1 MFSLMHRLAGGW
13 LLALVAALVLSVGG
27 LFAFRNLPVDAF
39 PDPSPSL
46 VQVFTETEGLSPEEI
61 ERYVTYPIET
71 AMSGLPRVKEIR
83 STSNF
88 GLSVVNIYFED
99 GTDVYFARQVVG
111 ERLGEAGEAIPEG
124 FGKPVMGPISTGLG
138 IIMYYRLVDETGER
152 SLVELREIADWMIK
166 FPLQSVEGV
175 TEVLSLG
182 GFEKQ
187 YQVRL
192 DPALL
197 TSYDLSAGDVIAALD
212 SANKTAGAQF
222 IEVGAEQYTVRGVGL
237 ARTLDDLR
245 ETPVKTVDG
254 RAVRVKDLG
263 EVGIGGGARQGL
275 ATANGEGETVAGL
288 VLKLYGSNTSN
299 VIENAKIRFDQINRS
314 LPDGV
319 KAIPYYDQGTLVK
332 KAAATVTTALWQGAL
347 LVAVIV
353 FVFLGG
359 WRPSLVVVM
368 AIPFSVGFAFI
379 AMHALGIGANL
390 MTLGGVAIA
399 IGMMVDGA
407 IVIAENVDRGFRE
420 RENGEDNR
428 TTVARSSA
436 EVIAP
441 LIAAV
446 AVVIIVFLP
455 LFSLQGT
462 EGKTFRPLAASAALA
477 MTGSLIYAAL
487 IAPAMALGV
496 MRPPRRDKRESDS
509 RLVSVIKPIAALFV
523 RNRAAA
529 LGLAA
534 VLLLVGG
541 LSATRLGSEYTPAL
555 EEGDILMRV
564 TMAPSISLTEARET
578 TTRIEAK
585 LLRTFPEISSIVS
598 RIGRGEV
605 GAHADPVNSVEA
617 FVALKPRSE
626 WRPGVDPSSL
636 RAAISENLGSFP
648 GVRVNVGQPI
658 AMSVDELLTGT
669 RAQLA
674 VKIFGPD
681 AEVLL
686 KGSRELQSILQGV
699 SGATDVQADQIT
711 GAPQLVVSLDRT
723 SLGRYGLSVEDALDA
738 LRSGVGGAEAGVV
751 FEGVRQFPVIVRY
764 AEQDRNTPEAI
775 GRIILES
782 ASGARVPLESVAD
795 IREIVGPRQ
804 ITRENG
810 ERFITVQLNVRGR
823 DIGSYVADAQQKVG
837 EQLDLPAGY
846 RVEWGGQFELQ
857 QEANKRFAVV
867 IPITL
872 GIVFLILLLTFGRV
886 KSAVLI
892 LLNIPLA
899 LTGGAMALWVA
910 GLPISVPAT
919 VGFIALF
926 GIALGNGM
934 VLVSFMDDFA
944 RQGRDRNALAIEAAG
959 LRARPVLMTAL
970 TTALGLAPL
979 LFATGVG
986 AEVQRPLAT
995 VVMGGLVS
1003 STVLTLLV
1011 VPALHR
1017 WFAPKP
1023 TGHHSLIET
1032 EHVHPSPVKAAP
1044 KIRAGE

>member
-1 MFSLMHRLAGGW
+1 M
-13 LLALVAALVLSVGG
+13 
-27 LFAFRNLPVDAF
+27 
-39 PDPSPSL
+39 
-46 VQVFTETEGLSPEEI
+46 
-61 ERYVTYPIET
+61 
-71 AMSGLPRVKEIR
+71 
-83 STSNF
+83 
-88 GLSVVNIYFED
+88 
-99 GTDVYFARQVVG
+99 
-111 ERLGEAGEAIPEG
+111 
-124 FGKPVMGPISTGLG
+124 
-138 IIMYYRLVDETGER
+138 
-152 SLVELREIADWMIK
+152 
-166 FPLQSVEGV
+166 
-175 TEVLSLG
+175 
-182 GFEKQ
+182 
-187 YQVRL
+187 
-192 DPALL
+192 
-197 TSYDLSAGDVIAALD
+197 
-212 SANKTAGAQF
+212 
-222 IEVGAEQYTVRGVGL
+222 
-237 ARTLDDLR
+237 
-245 ETPVKTVDG
+245 
-254 RAVRVKDLG
+254 
-263 EVGIGGGARQGL
+263 
-275 ATANGEGETVAGL
+275 
-288 VLKLYGSNTSN
+288 
-299 VIENAKIRFDQINRS
+299 IENAQARFDEINQS

-319 KAIPYYDQGTLVK
+319 KAVPYYDQGTLVK

-353 FVFLGG
+353 FLFLGG

-379 AMHALGIGANL
+379 AMNVLGIGANL

-407 IVIAENVDRGFRE
+407 IVIAENVDRGLRE
-420 RENGEDNR
+420 QREDEDSR
-428 TTVARSSA
+428 TTVARASA

-446 AVVIIVFLP
+446 LVVIIVFLP

-487 IAPAMALGV
+487 IAPAMALGL
-496 MRPPRRDKRESDS
+496 MRPPKSNSQESDS
-509 RLVSVIKPIAALFV
+509 RLVSLIKPLAAFFV
-523 RNRAAA
+523 RRRLAAV
-529 LGLAA
+529 GLAG

-541 LSATRLGSEYTPAL
+541 LSATRLGSEFTPAL
-555 EEGDILMRV
+555 EEGDVLLRV
-564 TMAPSISLTEARET
+564 TMAPSISLTEAKET
-578 TTRIEAK
+578 STRIETR
-585 LLRTFPEISSIVS
+585 LLEAFPEISSIVS

-605 GAHADPVNSVEA
+605 GAHADPVNSIEA

-626 WRPGVDPSSL
+626 WRNGISPDEL
-636 RAAISENLGSFP
+636 RASISENLGGFP

-669 RAQLA
+669 KAQLA

-681 AEVLL
+681 TEVLL
-686 KGSRELQSILQGV
+686 EGSQDLQSILQEIP
-699 SGATDVQADQIT
+699 GATDVQADQIT
-711 GAPQLVVSLDRT
+711 GAPQLVVSLNRPA
-723 SLGRYGLSVEDALDA
+723 LGRYGLSVEEALDA
-738 LRSGVGGAEAGVV
+738 LRSGVGGAEAGAV

-764 AEQDRNTPEAI
+764 AEEDRNTPAAI

-782 ASGARVPLESVAD
+782 SSGARVPLESVAN

-823 DIGSYVADAQQKVG
+823 DIGSYVADAQQSVAS
-837 EQLDLPAGY
+837 QLDLPAGY

-857 QEANKRFAVV
+857 QEANARFAVV

-872 GIVFLILLLTFGRV
+872 GIVFLILLLTFGRM
-886 KSAVLI
+886 KSAILI

-899 LTGGAMALWVA
+899 LTGGAMALWIA

-944 RQGRDRNALAIEAAG
+944 REGRGRDELAVEAAG

-979 LFATGVG
+979 LFASGVG

-1011 VPALHR
+1011 LPALHR

-1023 TGHHSLIET
+1023 DAHHSLLEA
-1032 EHVHPSPVKAAP
+1032 EHVHPS
-1044 KIRAGE
+1044 

>member
-1 MFSLMHRLAGGW
+1 MIKLMHKLAGGR
-13 LLALVAALVLSVGG
+13 LLAAVIALAFTIGG
-27 LFAFRNLPVDAF
+27 VFAFRSLPVDAF

-46 VQVFTETEGLSPEEI
+46 VQVFTETEGLSPEEV

-71 AMSGLPRVKEIR
+71 AMSGLPKVEEIR

-88 GLSVVNIYFED
+88 GLSVINIYFED

-111 ERLGEAGEAIPEG
+111 ERLGEAGEGIPEG
-124 FGKPVMGPISTGLG
+124 FGTPKMGPISTGLG

-166 FPLQSVEGV
+166 YPLQSVEGV

-187 YQVRL
+187 YQVQL
-192 DPALL
+192 DPDQL
-197 TSYDLSAGDVIAALD
+197 TSYGLSVNEVIAALE
-212 SANKTAGAQF
+212 SANRTAGAQF
-222 IEVGAEQYTVRGVGL
+222 IEIGAEQYTVRGVGL
-237 ARTLDDLR
+237 ARSLSDLR

-254 RAVRVKDLG
+254 RTVRVSDLG
-263 EVGIGGGARQGL
+263 DVAIGGGVRQGL

-288 VLKLYGSNTSN
+288 VLKLYGTNTSE
-299 VIENAKIRFDQINRS
+299 VIENAQARFDEINGS
-314 LPDGV
+314 LPEGV
-319 KAIPYYDQGTLVK
+319 KAVPYYDQGTLVK

-353 FVFLGG
+353 FLFLGG
-359 WRPSLVVVM
+359 WRPSLVVVLS
-368 AIPFSVGFAFI
+368 IPFSVGFAFI
-379 AMHALGIGANL
+379 SMNLLGIGANL

-420 RENGEDNR
+420 RRAEEDAR

-462 EGKTFRPLAASAALA
+462 EGKTFRPLAAAAALA

-487 IAPAMALGV
+487 IAPAMACGL
-496 MRPPRRDKRESDS
+496 MRAPKKTERKGKS
-509 RLVSVIKPIAALFV
+509 RLASAIKPLAAFFVRRRMAAL
-523 RNRAAA
+523 A
-529 LGLAA
+529 LAGI
-534 VLLLVGG
+534 LLLAGS
-541 LSATRLGSEYTPAL
+541 LSATRLGSEFTPAL
-555 EEGDILMRV
+555 EEGDVLLRV
-564 TMAPSISLTEARET
+564 TMAPSISLTEAKET
-578 TTRIEAK
+578 STRIETR
-585 LLRTFPEISSIVS
+585 LLGTFPEISSIVS

-605 GAHADPVNSVEA
+605 GAHADPVNSIEA
-617 FVALKPRSE
+617 FVALKPRRE
-626 WRPGVDPSSL
+626 WRAGLSPDGL
-636 RAAISENLGSFP
+636 RASISDNLANFP

-669 RAQLA
+669 KAQLA

-681 AEVLL
+681 TDTLL
-686 KGSRELQSILQGV
+686 EGSQTLQSILQSV
-699 SGATDVQADQIT
+699 PDATDVQADQIT
-711 GAPQLVVSLDRT
+711 GAPQLVISLNR
-723 SLGRYGLSVEDALDA
+723 SALGRYGLSVEDALNA
-738 LRSGVGGAEAGVV
+738 LRSGVGGARAGAV

-764 AEQDRNTPEAI
+764 SESDRDTPEAI

-782 ASGARVPLESVAD
+782 SSGARVPLESVAD
-795 IREIVGPRQ
+795 IQKIVGPRQ

-823 DIGSYVADAQQKVG
+823 DIGSYVAAAQKEVAEG
-837 EQLDLPAGY
+837 LDLPAGY

-857 QEANKRFAVV
+857 QEANARFAVV

-872 GIVFLILLLTFGRV
+872 AIVFLILLLTFGRI
-886 KSAVLI
+886 KSAILI

-899 LTGGAMALWVA
+899 LTGGAMALWLA

-944 RQGRDRNALAIEAAG
+944 RQGRNRDELAVEAAG
-959 LRARPVLMTAL
+959 MRARPVLMTAL

-979 LFATGVG
+979 LFASGVG

-995 VVMGGLVS
+995 VVMGGLIS

-1011 VPALHR
+1011 LPALHR
-1017 WFAPKP
+1017 WFAPKID
-1023 TGHHSLIET
+1023 S
-1032 EHVHPSPVKAAP
+1032 
-1044 KIRAGE
+1044 AGGGKSYA

>member
-1 MFSLMHRLAGGW
+1 MINLMHRLAGGR
-13 LLALVAALVLSVGG
+13 LLAAIAALALSIGG
-27 LFAFRNLPVDAF
+27 LFAFRSLPVDAF

-46 VQVFTETEGLSPEEI
+46 VQVFTETEGLSPEEV

-71 AMSGLPRVKEIR
+71 AMSGLPKVDEIR

-88 GLSVVNIYFED
+88 GLSVINIYFED

-111 ERLGEAGEAIPEG
+111 ERLGEAADAIPDG
-124 FGKPVMGPISTGLG
+124 FGTPKMGPISTGLG

-166 FPLQSVEGV
+166 YPLQSVEGV

-192 DPALL
+192 DPDQL
-197 TSYDLSAGDVIAALD
+197 TSYDLSVGEVIAALE
-212 SANKTAGAQF
+212 SANRTAGAQF
-222 IEVGAEQYTVRGVGL
+222 IEIGAEQYTVRGVGL
-237 ARTLDDLR
+237 ARSLDDLR

-254 RAVRVKDLG
+254 RTVRVNDLG
-263 EVGIGGGARQGL
+263 EGAIGGGVRQGL

-288 VLKLYGSNTSN
+288 VLKLYGTNTSE
-299 VIENAKIRFDQINRS
+299 VIENAQARFDEINQS

-319 KAIPYYDQGTLVK
+319 KAVPYYDQGTLVK

-353 FVFLGG
+353 FLFLGG

-379 AMHALGIGANL
+379 AMNVLGIGANL

-407 IVIAENVDRGFRE
+407 IVIAENVDRGLRE
-420 RENGEDNR
+420 QREDEDSR
-428 TTVARSSA
+428 TTVARASA

-446 AVVIIVFLP
+446 LVVIIVFLP

-487 IAPAMALGV
+487 IAPAMALGL
-496 MRPPRRDKRESDS
+496 MRPPKSNSQESDS
-509 RLVSVIKPIAALFV
+509 RLVSLIKPLAAFFV
-523 RNRAAA
+523 RRRLAAV
-529 LGLAA
+529 GLAG

-541 LSATRLGSEYTPAL
+541 LSATRLGSEFTPAL
-555 EEGDILMRV
+555 EEGDVLLRV
-564 TMAPSISLTEARET
+564 TMAPSISLTEAKET
-578 TTRIEAK
+578 STRIETR
-585 LLRTFPEISSIVS
+585 LLEAFPEISSIVS

-605 GAHADPVNSVEA
+605 GAHADPVNSIEA

-626 WRPGVDPSSL
+626 WRNGISPDEL
-636 RAAISENLGSFP
+636 RASISENLGGFP

-669 RAQLA
+669 KAQLA

-681 AEVLL
+681 TEVLL
-686 KGSRELQSILQGV
+686 EGSQDLQSILQEIP
-699 SGATDVQADQIT
+699 GATDVQADQIT
-711 GAPQLVVSLDRT
+711 GAPQLVVSLNRPA
-723 SLGRYGLSVEDALDA
+723 LGRYGLSVEEALDA
-738 LRSGVGGAEAGVV
+738 LRSGVGGAEAGAV

-764 AEQDRNTPEAI
+764 AEEDRNTPAAI

-782 ASGARVPLESVAD
+782 SSGARVPLESVAN

-823 DIGSYVADAQQKVG
+823 DIGSYVADAQQSVAS
-837 EQLDLPAGY
+837 QLDLPAGY

-857 QEANKRFAVV
+857 QEANARFAVV

-872 GIVFLILLLTFGRV
+872 GIVFLILLLTFGRM
-886 KSAVLI
+886 KSAILI

-899 LTGGAMALWVA
+899 LTGGAMALWIA

-944 RQGRDRNALAIEAAG
+944 REGRGRDELAVEAAG

-979 LFATGVG
+979 LFASGVG

-1011 VPALHR
+1011 LPALHR

-1023 TGHHSLIET
+1023 DAHHSLLEA
-1032 EHVHPSPVKAAP
+1032 EHVHPS
-1044 KIRAGE
+1044 

>member
-1 MFSLMHRLAGGW
+1 MINLMHRLAGGR
-13 LLALVAALVLSVGG
+13 LLAAIAALALSIGG
-27 LFAFRNLPVDAF
+27 LFAFRSLPVDAF

-46 VQVFTETEGLSPEEI
+46 VQVFTETEGLSPEEV

-71 AMSGLPRVKEIR
+71 AMSGLPKVDEIR

-88 GLSVVNIYFED
+88 GLSVINIYFED

-111 ERLGEAGEAIPEG
+111 ERLGEAADAIPDG
-124 FGKPVMGPISTGLG
+124 FGTPKMGPISTGLG
-138 IIMYYRLVDETGER
+138 IIMYYRLLDETGER

-166 FPLQSVEGV
+166 YPLQSVEGV

-192 DPALL
+192 DPDQL
-197 TSYDLSAGDVIAALD
+197 TSYDLSVGEVIAALE
-212 SANKTAGAQF
+212 SANRTAGAQF
-222 IEVGAEQYTVRGVGL
+222 IEIGAEQYTVRGVGL
-237 ARTLDDLR
+237 ARSLDDLR

-254 RAVRVKDLG
+254 RTVRVNDLG
-263 EVGIGGGARQGL
+263 EVAIGGGVRQGL

-288 VLKLYGSNTSN
+288 VLKLYGTNTSE
-299 VIENAKIRFDQINRS
+299 VIENAQARFDEINQS

-319 KAIPYYDQGTLVK
+319 KAVPYYDQGTLVK

-353 FVFLGG
+353 FLFLGG

-379 AMHALGIGANL
+379 AMKFLGIGANL

-407 IVIAENVDRGFRE
+407 IVIAENVDRGLRE
-420 RENGEDNR
+420 RRESEDSR
-428 TTVARSSA
+428 TTVARASA

-446 AVVIIVFLP
+446 LVVIIVFLP

-487 IAPAMALGV
+487 IAPAMALGL
-496 MRPPRRDKRESDS
+496 MRPPKSNSQESDS
-509 RLVSVIKPIAALFV
+509 RLVSLIKPLAAFFV
-523 RNRAAA
+523 RRRLAAV
-529 LGLAA
+529 GLAG

-541 LSATRLGSEYTPAL
+541 LSATRLGSEFTPAL
-555 EEGDILMRV
+555 EEGDVLLRV
-564 TMAPSISLTEARET
+564 TMAPSISLTEAKET
-578 TTRIEAK
+578 STRIETR
-585 LLRTFPEISSIVS
+585 LLEAFPEISSIVS

-605 GAHADPVNSVEA
+605 GAHADPVNSIEA

-626 WRPGVDPSSL
+626 WRNGISPDEL
-636 RAAISENLGSFP
+636 RASISENLGGFP

-669 RAQLA
+669 KAQLA

-681 AEVLL
+681 TEVLL
-686 KGSRELQSILQGV
+686 EGSQDLQSILQEIP
-699 SGATDVQADQIT
+699 GATDVQADQIT
-711 GAPQLVVSLDRT
+711 GAPQLVVSLNRPA
-723 SLGRYGLSVEDALDA
+723 LGRYGLSVEEALDA
-738 LRSGVGGAEAGVV
+738 LRSGVGGAEAGAV

-764 AEQDRNTPEAI
+764 AEEDRNTPAAI

-782 ASGARVPLESVAD
+782 SSGARVPLESVAN

-823 DIGSYVADAQQKVG
+823 DIGSYVADAQQSVAS
-837 EQLDLPAGY
+837 QLDLPAGY

-857 QEANKRFAVV
+857 QEANARFAVV

-872 GIVFLILLLTFGRV
+872 GIVFLILLLTFGRM
-886 KSAVLI
+886 KSAILI

-899 LTGGAMALWVA
+899 LTGGAMALWIA

-944 RQGRDRNALAIEAAG
+944 REGRGRDELAVEAAG

-979 LFATGVG
+979 LFASGVG

-1011 VPALHR
+1011 LPALHR

-1023 TGHHSLIET
+1023 DAHHSLLEA
-1032 EHVHPSPVKAAP
+1032 EHVHPS
-1044 KIRAGE
+1044 

>member
-1 MFSLMHRLAGGW
+1 MINLMHRLAGGR
-13 LLALVAALVLSVGG
+13 LLAAIAALALSIGG
-27 LFAFRNLPVDAF
+27 LFAFRSLPVDAF

-46 VQVFTETEGLSPEEI
+46 VQVFTETEGLSPEEV

-71 AMSGLPRVKEIR
+71 AMSGLPKVDEIR

-88 GLSVVNIYFED
+88 GLSVINIYFED

-111 ERLGEAGEAIPEG
+111 ERLGEAADAIPDG
-124 FGKPVMGPISTGLG
+124 FGTPKMGPISTGLG

-166 FPLQSVEGV
+166 YPLQSVEGV

-192 DPALL
+192 DPDQL
-197 TSYDLSAGDVIAALD
+197 TSYDLSVGEVIAALE
-212 SANKTAGAQF
+212 SANRTAGAQF
-222 IEVGAEQYTVRGVGL
+222 IEIGAEQYTVRGVGL
-237 ARTLDDLR
+237 ARSLDDLR

-254 RAVRVKDLG
+254 RTVRVSDRG
-263 EVGIGGGARQGL
+263 EVAIGGGVRQGL

-288 VLKLYGSNTSN
+288 VLKLYGTNTSE
-299 VIENAKIRFDQINRS
+299 VIENAQARFDEINQS

-319 KAIPYYDQGTLVK
+319 KAVPYYDQGTLVK

-353 FVFLGG
+353 FLFLGG

-379 AMHALGIGANL
+379 AMNVLGIGANL

-407 IVIAENVDRGFRE
+407 IVIAENVDRGLRE
-420 RENGEDNR
+420 QREDEDSR
-428 TTVARSSA
+428 TTVARASA

-446 AVVIIVFLP
+446 LVVIIVFLP

-487 IAPAMALGV
+487 IAPAMALGL
-496 MRPPRRDKRESDS
+496 MRPPKSNSQESDS
-509 RLVSVIKPIAALFV
+509 RLVSLIKPLAAFFV
-523 RNRAAA
+523 RRRLAAV
-529 LGLAA
+529 GLAG

-541 LSATRLGSEYTPAL
+541 LSATRLGSEFTPAL
-555 EEGDILMRV
+555 EEGDVLLRV
-564 TMAPSISLTEARET
+564 TMAPSISLTEAKET
-578 TTRIEAK
+578 STRIETR
-585 LLRTFPEISSIVS
+585 LLEAFPEISSIVS

-605 GAHADPVNSVEA
+605 GAHADPVNSIEA

-626 WRPGVDPSSL
+626 WRNGISPDEL
-636 RAAISENLGSFP
+636 RASISENLGGFP

-669 RAQLA
+669 KAQLA

-681 AEVLL
+681 TAVLL
-686 KGSRELQSILQGV
+686 EGSQDLQSILQEIP
-699 SGATDVQADQIT
+699 GATDVQADQIT
-711 GAPQLVVSLDRT
+711 GAPQLVVSLNRPA
-723 SLGRYGLSVEDALDA
+723 LGRYGLSVEEALDA
-738 LRSGVGGAEAGVV
+738 LRSGVGGAEAGAV

-764 AEQDRNTPEAI
+764 AEEDRNTPAAI

-782 ASGARVPLESVAD
+782 SSGARAPLESVAN
-795 IREIVGPRQ
+795 ISEIVGPRQ

-823 DIGSYVADAQQKVG
+823 DIGSYVADAQQSVAS
-837 EQLDLPAGY
+837 QLDLPAGY

-857 QEANKRFAVV
+857 QEANARFAVV

-872 GIVFLILLLTFGRV
+872 GIVFLILLLTFGRM
-886 KSAVLI
+886 KSAILI

-899 LTGGAMALWVA
+899 LTGGAMALWIA

-944 RQGRDRNALAIEAAG
+944 REGRGRDELAVEAAG

-979 LFATGVG
+979 LFASGVG

-1011 VPALHR
+1011 LPALHR

-1023 TGHHSLIET
+1023 DAHHSLLEA
-1032 EHVHPSPVKAAP
+1032 EHVHPS
-1044 KIRAGE
+1044 

>member
-1 MFSLMHRLAGGW
+1 MLSLMHRLAGGR
-13 LLALVAALVLSVGG
+13 LLAAIAALALSIGG
-27 LFAFRNLPVDAF
+27 LFAFRSLPVDAF

-46 VQVFTETEGLSPEEI
+46 VQVFTETEGLSPEEV

-71 AMSGLPRVKEIR
+71 SMSGLPKVEEVR

-88 GLSVVNIYFED
+88 GLSVINIYFED

-124 FGKPVMGPISTGLG
+124 FGTPKMGPISTGLG

-166 FPLQSVEGV
+166 YPLQSVEGV

-192 DPALL
+192 DPDQL
-197 TSYDLSAGDVIAALD
+197 TSYDLSVSEVIDALE
-212 SANKTAGAQF
+212 SANRTAGAQF
-222 IEVGAEQYTVRGVGL
+222 IEIGAEQYTIRGVGL

-254 RAVRVKDLG
+254 RPVRVGDLG
-263 EVGIGGGARQGL
+263 EVAIGGGVRQGL
-275 ATANGEGETVAGL
+275 ATADGNGETVAGL
-288 VLKLYGSNTSN
+288 VLKLYGTNTSE
-299 VIENAKIRFDQINRS
+299 VIENAQARFDEINRS

-319 KAIPYYDQGTLVK
+319 KAVPYYDQGTLVK

-353 FVFLGG
+353 FLFLGG
-359 WRPSLVVVM
+359 WRPSLVVVIS
-368 AIPFSVGFAFI
+368 IPFSVGFAFV
-379 AMHALGIGANL
+379 AMNALGIGANL

-420 RENGEDNR
+420 RRSGEDNR
-428 TTVARSSA
+428 TTVARASA

-487 IAPAMALGV
+487 IAPAMALGL
-496 MRPPRRDKRESDS
+496 MRPPRRDVKQGDS
-509 RLVSVIKPIAALFV
+509 RLTRTIKPVAAFFV
-523 RNRAAA
+523 RRRLAAI
-529 LGLAA
+529 GLAG

-541 LSATRLGSEYTPAL
+541 LSATRLGSEFTPAL
-555 EEGDILMRV
+555 EEGDVLLRV
-564 TMAPSISLTEARET
+564 TMAPSISLTEAKET
-578 TTRIEAK
+578 STRIENR
-585 LLRTFPEISSIVS
+585 LLETFPEISSIVS

-605 GAHADPVNSVEA
+605 GAHADPVNSIEA

-626 WRPGVDPSSL
+626 WREGITPDDL
-636 RAAISENLGSFP
+636 RASISDNLGSFP

-669 RAQLA
+669 KAQLA

-681 AEVLL
+681 TEVLL
-686 KGSRELQSILQGV
+686 EGSQALQSILQDV
-699 SGATDVQADQIT
+699 PGATDVQADQIT
-711 GAPQLVVSLDRT
+711 GAPQLVVSLDRPA
-723 SLGRYGLSVEDALDA
+723 LGRYGLSVEDALDA
-738 LRSGVGGAEAGVV
+738 LRSGVGGAEAGAV

-764 AEQDRNTPEAI
+764 AEADRDTPDAI

-782 ASGARVPLESVAD
+782 ASGARIPLESVAD

-823 DIGSYVADAQQKVG
+823 DIGSYVADAQEVVAD
-837 EQLDLPAGY
+837 QLDLPAGY

-857 QEANKRFAVV
+857 QEANERFAVV

-872 GIVFLILLLTFGRV
+872 GIVFLILLLTFGRM
-886 KSAVLI
+886 KSAILI

-899 LTGGAMALWVA
+899 LTGGAMALWIA

-944 RQGRDRNALAIEAAG
+944 REGRDRDALAVEAAG

-979 LFATGVG
+979 LFAAGVG

-1011 VPALHR
+1011 LPALHR

-1023 TGHHSLIET
+1023 EAHHSLLEA
-1032 EHVHPSPVKAAP
+1032 EHVHPS
-1044 KIRAGE
+1044 

>member
-1 MFSLMHRLAGGW
+1 MINLMHRLAGGR
-13 LLALVAALVLSVGG
+13 LLAAIAALALSIGG
-27 LFAFRNLPVDAF
+27 LFAFRSLPVDAF

-46 VQVFTETEGLSPEEI
+46 VQVFTETEGLSPEEV

-71 AMSGLPRVKEIR
+71 AMSGLPKVDEIR

-88 GLSVVNIYFED
+88 GLSVINIYFED

-111 ERLGEAGEAIPEG
+111 ERLGEAADAIPDG
-124 FGKPVMGPISTGLG
+124 FGTPKMGPISTGLG

-166 FPLQSVEGV
+166 YPLQSVEGV
-175 TEVLSLG
+175 TEVLSIG

-192 DPALL
+192 DPDQL
-197 TSYDLSAGDVIAALD
+197 TSYDLSVGEVIAALE
-212 SANKTAGAQF
+212 SANRTAGAQF
-222 IEVGAEQYTVRGVGL
+222 IEIGAEQYTVRGVGL
-237 ARTLDDLR
+237 ARSLDDLR

-254 RAVRVKDLG
+254 RTVRVSDLG
-263 EVGIGGGARQGL
+263 EVAIGGGVRQGL

-288 VLKLYGSNTSN
+288 VLKLYGTNTSE
-299 VIENAKIRFDQINRS
+299 VIENAQARFDEINLS

-319 KAIPYYDQGTLVK
+319 TAVPYYDQGTLVK

-353 FVFLGG
+353 FLFLGG

-379 AMHALGIGANL
+379 AMKALGIGANL

-407 IVIAENVDRGFRE
+407 IVIAENVDRGLRE
-420 RENGEDNR
+420 RREGEDSR
-428 TTVARSSA
+428 TTVARASA

-487 IAPAMALGV
+487 IAPAMALGL
-496 MRPPRRDKRESDS
+496 MRPPKSNSHERDS
-509 RLVSVIKPIAALFV
+509 RLVSLIKPLAAFFV
-523 RNRAAA
+523 RRRLAAV
-529 LGLAA
+529 GLAG

-541 LSATRLGSEYTPAL
+541 LSATRLGSEFTPAL
-555 EEGDILMRV
+555 EEGDVLLRV
-564 TMAPSISLTEARET
+564 TMAPSISLTEAKET
-578 TTRIEAK
+578 STRIETR
-585 LLRTFPEISSIVS
+585 LLEAFPEISSIVS

-605 GAHADPVNSVEA
+605 GAHADPVNSIEA

-626 WRPGVDPSSL
+626 WRNGISPDEL
-636 RAAISENLGSFP
+636 RASISENLGGFP

-669 RAQLA
+669 KAQLA

-681 AEVLL
+681 TEVLL
-686 KGSRELQSILQGV
+686 EGSQDLQSILQEIP
-699 SGATDVQADQIT
+699 GATDVQADQIT
-711 GAPQLVVSLDRT
+711 GAPQLVVSLNRPA
-723 SLGRYGLSVEDALDA
+723 LGRYGLSVEEALDA
-738 LRSGVGGAEAGVV
+738 LRSGVGGAEAGAV

-764 AEQDRNTPEAI
+764 AEEDRNTPAAI

-782 ASGARVPLESVAD
+782 SSGARVPLESVAN

-823 DIGSYVADAQQKVG
+823 DIGSYVADAQQSVAS
-837 EQLDLPAGY
+837 QLDLPAGY

-857 QEANKRFAVV
+857 QEANARFAVV

-872 GIVFLILLLTFGRV
+872 GIVFLILLLTFGRM
-886 KSAVLI
+886 KSAILI

-899 LTGGAMALWVA
+899 LTGGAMALWIA

-944 RQGRDRNALAIEAAG
+944 REGRGRDELAVEAAG

-979 LFATGVG
+979 LFASGVG

-1011 VPALHR
+1011 LPALHR

-1023 TGHHSLIET
+1023 DAHHSLLEA
-1032 EHVHPSPVKAAP
+1032 EHVHPS
-1044 KIRAGE
+1044 

>member
-1 MFSLMHRLAGGW
+1 MFSLMHRLAGGR
-13 LLALVAALVLSVGG
+13 LLAAIAALALSIGG

-46 VQVFTETEGLSPEEI
+46 VQVFTETEGLSPEEV

-71 AMSGLPRVKEIR
+71 AMSGLPKVQEIR

-88 GLSVVNIYFED
+88 GLSVVNIYFQD

-111 ERLGEAGEAIPEG
+111 ERLGEATDAIPQG
-124 FGKPVMGPISTGLG
+124 FGTPKMGPISTGLG
-138 IIMYYRLVDETGER
+138 IIMYYRLIDETGTR

-166 FPLQSVEGV
+166 YPLQSVEGV

-187 YQVRL
+187 YQIQL
-192 DPALL
+192 DPNQL
-197 TSYDLSAGDVIAALD
+197 TSYQLHVSDVIDALEA
-212 SANKTAGAQF
+212 ANKTAGAQF
-222 IEVGAEQYTVRGVGL
+222 IEVGAEQFTVRGVGL

-245 ETPVKTVDG
+245 ETPVKSADG
-254 RAVRVKDLG
+254 RTVRVNDLG
-263 EVGIGGGARQGL
+263 DVVIGGGVRQGM
-275 ATANGEGETVAGL
+275 ATANGQGEAVAGL
-288 VLKLYGSNTSN
+288 VLKLYGSNTSD
-299 VIENAKIRFDQINRS
+299 VIKAAKSRFDQINES
-314 LPDGV
+314 LPEGV
-319 KAIPYYDQGTLVK
+319 RAIPYYDQGTLVE

-347 LVAVIV
+347 LVAVVV
-353 FVFLGG
+353 FLFLGG
-359 WRPSLVVVM
+359 WRPSLVVVLS
-368 AIPFSVGFAFI
+368 IPFSVGFAFI
-379 AMHALGIGANL
+379 SMNVLGIGANL
-390 MTLGGVAIA
+390 MTLGGIAIA

-407 IVIAENVDRGFRE
+407 IVIAENVERGFRE
-420 RENGEDNR
+420 REGAEDDR
-428 TTVARSSA
+428 STVARASA

-477 MTGSLIYAAL
+477 MTGSLIYASL
-487 IAPAMALGV
+487 IAPAMALGL
-496 MRPPRRDKRESDS
+496 MRPPKRNEGGGDNRLT
-509 RLVSVIKPIAALFV
+509 RLVRPLAEFFV
-523 RNRAAA
+523 QRRLVAI
-529 LGLAA
+529 GLALT
-534 VLLLVGG
+534 LLLAGG
-541 LSATRLGSEYTPAL
+541 FSATRLGSEFTPAL
-555 EEGDILMRV
+555 EEGDVLLRV
-564 TMAPSISLTEARET
+564 TMAPSISLSEARET
-578 TTRIEAK
+578 STRVESR
-585 LLRTFPEISSIVS
+585 LLASFPEISSVVS

-605 GAHADPVNSVEA
+605 GAHADPVNSIEA
-617 FVALKPRSE
+617 FVALKPRRE
-626 WRPGVDPSSL
+626 WRKGLGPNEL
-636 RAAISENLGSFP
+636 RAAISDNLAAFP
-648 GVRVNVGQPI
+648 GIRVNVGQPI
-658 AMSVDELLTGT
+658 AMSIDELVTGT
-669 RAQLA
+669 KAQLA

-681 AEVLL
+681 TDVLL
-686 KGSRELQSILQGV
+686 GSSQQLQSVLQSV
-699 SGATDVQADQIT
+699 PGAADVQADQIT
-711 GAPQLVVSLDRT
+711 GAPQLIISLNRPA
-723 SLGRYGLSVEDALDA
+723 LGRYGLSIEDALDA

-764 AEQDRNTPEAI
+764 TEQDRNTPEAI

-782 ASGARVPLESVAD
+782 ATGARVPLESVST
-795 IREIVGPRQ
+795 IQEVVGPRQ

-823 DIGSYVADAQQKVG
+823 DIGSYVADAQEAVTS
-837 EQLDLPAGY
+837 QLKLPPGY
-846 RVEWGGQFELQ
+846 RIEWGGQFELQ
-857 QEANKRFAVV
+857 QEANRRFAVV
-867 IPITL
+867 IPVTL
-872 GIVFLILLLTFGRV
+872 GIVFLILLMTFGRM
-886 KSAVLI
+886 KSAILI

-899 LTGGAMALWVA
+899 LTGGAMALWFS
-910 GLPISVPAT
+910 GLPVSVPAT

-934 VLVSFMDDFA
+934 VLVSFMDGFA
-944 RQGRDRNALAIEAAG
+944 RSGRDRDELAVDAAG
-959 LRARPVLMTAL
+959 LRARPVLMTAM

-1011 VPALHR
+1011 LPALHR

-1023 TGHHSLIET
+1023 DAHHSMLEA
-1032 EHVHPSPVKAAP
+1032 EHTHPTSN
-1044 KIRAGE
+1044 

>member
-1 MFSLMHRLAGGW
+1 MFNLMHRLAGGQ
-13 LLALVAALVLSVGG
+13 LLAAIAAFALAIGG
-27 LFAFRNLPVDAF
+27 LFAFRSLPVDAF

-46 VQVFTETEGLSPEEI
+46 VQVFTETEGLSPEEV

-71 AMSGLPRVKEIR
+71 AMSGLPRVEEIR

-88 GLSVVNIYFED
+88 GLSVVNIYFEN

-111 ERLGEAGEAIPEG
+111 ERLGEAADAIPQG
-124 FGKPVMGPISTGLG
+124 FGTPKMGPISTGLG

-192 DPALL
+192 DPDQL
-197 TSYDLSAGDVIAALD
+197 TSYRLSAADVINALE
-212 SANKTAGAQF
+212 SANRTAGAQY

-237 ARTLDDLR
+237 ARTLEDLR
-245 ETPVKTVDG
+245 ETPVRTIDG
-254 RAVRVKDLG
+254 RTVRVRDLG
-263 EVGIGGGARQGL
+263 EVEIGGCVRQGL
-275 ATANGEGETVAGL
+275 ATANGEGEAVAGL
-288 VLKLYGSNTSN
+288 VLKLYGSNTSD
-299 VIENAKIRFDQINRS
+299 VIENAKARFEEINAS

-319 KAIPYYDQGTLVK
+319 KAIPYYDQGTLVQ

-347 LVAVIV
+347 LVAIIV
-353 FVFLGG
+353 FAFLGG
-359 WRPSLVVVM
+359 WRPSLVVVLS
-368 AIPFSVGFAFI
+368 IPFSVGFAFI
-379 AMHALGIGANL
+379 AMNALNIGANL

-420 RENGEDNR
+420 RSENEDAR
-428 TTVARSSA
+428 TTVARAST

-441 LIAAV
+441 LVAAV

-487 IAPAMALGV
+487 IAPAMALGL
-496 MRPPRRDKRESDS
+496 MRPSGKVDAAAEG
-509 RLVSVIKPIAALFV
+509 RLTRFIKPLAAFFV
-523 RNRAAA
+523 RKRM
-529 LGLAA
+529 LAISMA
-534 VLLLVGG
+534 VLLLLTGG
-541 LSATRLGSEYTPAL
+541 LAATRLGSEFTPAL
-555 EEGDILMRV
+555 EEGDVLLRV
-564 TMAPSISLTEARET
+564 TMAPSISLTEAKGT
-578 TTRIEAK
+578 STRIENR
-585 LLRTFPEISSIVS
+585 LLATFPEIDSIVS

-605 GAHADPVNSVEA
+605 GAHADPVNSIEA
-617 FVALKPRSE
+617 FVALKPKGE
-626 WRPGVDPSSL
+626 WRNGMSPNDL
-636 RAAISENLGSFP
+636 RAEISDSLGSFP
-648 GVRVNVGQPI
+648 GIRVNVGQPI

-669 RAQLA
+669 KAQLA

-681 AEVLL
+681 TNILL
-686 KGSRELQSILQGV
+686 DSSQKLQSILQDV
-699 SGATDVQADQIT
+699 QGATDVQADQVT
-711 GAPQLVVSLDRT
+711 GAPQLVVSLNRT
-723 SLGRYGLSVEDALDA
+723 ALGRYGLSIDEALDA
-738 LRSGVGGAEAGVV
+738 LRSGVGGAEAGAV
-751 FEGVRQFPVIVRY
+751 FEGVRQFPVVVRF
-764 AEQDRNTPEAI
+764 AEEDRNTPAAI

-782 ASGARVPLESVAD
+782 ESGARIPLESVAD

-823 DIGSYVADAQQKVG
+823 DIGSYVSEAQKAVG
-837 EQLDLPAGY
+837 AELDLPAGY

-857 QEANKRFAVV
+857 QEANQRFAVV

-872 GIVFLILLLTFGRV
+872 AIVFLILLLTFGRM

-899 LTGGAMALWVA
+899 LTGGAMALWVS
-910 GLPISVPAT
+910 GLPVSVPAT

-944 RQGRDRNALAIEAAG
+944 RAGRDRDELAIEAAV
-959 LRARPVLMTAL
+959 LRARPVLMTAM

-995 VVMGGLVS
+995 VVMGGLIS
-1003 STVLTLLV
+1003 STVLTLLIM
-1011 VPALHR
+1011 PALHR

-1023 TGHHSLIET
+1023 DAHHSMLEAK
-1032 EHVHPSPVKAAP
+1032 HDHPQEV
-1044 KIRAGE
+1044 